1 MSDMENTYVDPI
13 EEFNEIVELML
24 KEQQKKQHKPDDAEP
39 DEKGAGV

>member
-1 MSDMENTYVDPI
+1 MENTYVDPI

-24 KEQQKKQHKPDDAEP
+24 KEQQEKQHKLDDAET

>member
-1 MSDMENTYVDPI
+1 MSDMENMYVDPI

-24 KEQQKKQHKPDDAEP
+24 KEQQEKQYKLDDTVP

>member
-1 MSDMENTYVDPI
+1 MTKFSDDPI

-24 KEQQKKQHKPDDAEP
+24 KEQHEKQHKPDDAEP